1 MEKKVEPAN
10 DLIMPRIKLEM
21 ESDDDDGSSHLMN
34 FYDHTSSDKNDQ
46 LEMKFEWDDYEAH
59 MFWSAQINFVSKE
72 KNRTKFS
79 LNFLIAVL

>member
-1 MEKKVEPAN
+1 
-10 DLIMPRIKLEM
+10 
-21 ESDDDDGSSHLMN
+21 MN

-72 KNRTKFS
+72 KNWTKFS
-79 LNFLIAVL
+79 INFLIVFL